1 MDSSPLT
8 PAQRAVAAALLFL
21 GSATLAGLTLVA
33 DGVVYR
39 TFGLVEGVFAL
50 LLAYVLVH
58 RGAWLAPA
66 GVAAW
71 VAVGYGTLA
80 NAQLLELLFPP
91 PGVIEWAVVGALSIA
106 TWSALGRGS
115 RERLVVSLA
124 SLALVLAVLKFSLI
138 PAVWSGTGPAAGT
151 AFGLGDLAER
161 GRRFLADGQPVRPVS
176 QLLGFAALC
185 LWVVATRLLW
195 PISGAEDRPEA
206 VTPPRM
212 PTSPVPLAGD
222 GGQPERAG

>member
-21 GSATLAGLTLVA
+21 GSATLAGVTLVA

-39 TFGLVEGVFAL
+39 TFGLVEGIFAL
-50 LLAYVLVH
+50 LLTYVLVH
-58 RGAWLAPA
+58 RGAWLSPA
-66 GVAAW
+66 GASAW
-71 VAVGYGTLA
+71 AAVGYGTLA

-91 PGVIEWAVVGALSIA
+91 PGVIEWGVVGALSIA
-106 TWSALGRGS
+106 AWSALGRGS

-161 GRRFLADGQPVRPVS
+161 GRRFLADGQPVRPVG
-176 QLLGFAALC
+176 QLVGFAALC

-195 PISGAEDRPEA
+195 PILGAADDMEALRPAADEDDEP
-206 VTPPRM
+206 
-212 PTSPVPLAGD
+212 
-222 GGQPERAG
+222 QRAE